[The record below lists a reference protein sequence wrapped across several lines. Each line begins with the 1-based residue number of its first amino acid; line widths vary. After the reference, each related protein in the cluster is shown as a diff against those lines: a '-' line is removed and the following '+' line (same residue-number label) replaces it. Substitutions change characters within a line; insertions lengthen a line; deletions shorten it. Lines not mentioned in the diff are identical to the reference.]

1 MAAADAQLFWMSAKV
16 PNDQF
21 LLFGFDGSPDD
32 MGAAVAELRRRAG
45 SCDELRLRVID
56 DAAWRF
62 PRWRTGDVKPDQ
74 VVVAEHPGDWQGCL
88 DAVARL
94 DQLDAR
100 QMAWRAHV
108 FPGVGGIPFVTGPGS
123 VVVVQMSHALGDGS
137 RSAALA
143 GALLGRAAPVP
154 AVGAPDAGFLPRRA
168 VAAARAHRR
177 LVRDT
182 AAGLVPPPGLSRAP
196 LSVNDRPGGQSVI
209 RTVVVR
215 RDRLPGP
222 TVTVGALVVIAEA
235 LSGYLAERGEDIT
248 RLGAEVPMAG
258 PGDGNAH
265 NNFRSVGVGLHA
277 QLEPAARA
285 EAIAREL
292 AGHRRRGA
300 HPAMRASAAAFAAVP
315 PVLLRWGIGQFD
327 PSERSAVVSGHTVV
341 SSVNRGP
348 ADLSF
353 GGCPVVLTAGYPALS
368 PMMSLTHG
376 VHGLG
381 DVLAI
386 SVHADPVNVDVDD
399 YLPRLRSA
407 LGLNPRGRA

>member
-1 MAAADAQLFWMSAKV
+1 MAAADAQLYWMSAKV

-21 LLFGFDGSPDD
+21 LLFGFDGSPDRVD
-32 MGAAVAELRRRAG
+32 DAVAELRRRAE
-45 SCDELRLRVID
+45 SCGELRLRVVD

-62 PRWRTGDVKPDQ
+62 PRWRSGAVGPDQ
-74 VVVAEHPGDWQGCL
+74 FLLADHPGYWQGCL

-94 DQLDAR
+94 GQLDAR
-100 QMAWRAHV
+100 RMAWRAHV
-108 FPGVGGIPFVTGPGS
+108 FAGVGGVPRVTGPGS

-137 RSAALA
+137 RSAVLA

-154 AVGAPDAGFLPRRA
+154 AAGAPDVGSLPRRA
-168 VAAARAHRR
+168 VTAARAHRR

-182 AAGLVPPPGLSRAP
+182 EAGLVPPPGLNRPP
-196 LSVNDRPGGQSVI
+196 LSVNRRPGEHTVI
-209 RTVVVR
+209 RTVVVH

-235 LSGYLAERGEDIT
+235 LSGYLADRAEDIT

-258 PGDGNAH
+258 PGDSNAH
-265 NNFRSVGVGLHA
+265 NNFRSVGVGLYA
-277 QLEPAARA
+277 QLGPAARA

-376 VHGLG
+376 VHGIG

-386 SVHADPVNVDVDD
+386 SVHADPVNIDVDD
-399 YLPRLRSA
+399 YLQRLRSA

>member
-21 LLFGFDGSPDD
+21 LLFGFDGAPDD
-32 MGAAVAELRRRAG
+32 VDGAVAELRRRAQ
-45 SCDELRLRVID
+45 SCGELRLRVID
-56 DAAWRF
+56 DVACRF
-62 PRWRTGDVKPDQ
+62 PRWRSGEVEPDQ
-74 VVVAEHPGDWQGCL
+74 LVVAEHPGDWQGCL

-100 QMAWRAHV
+100 RMAWRAHV
-108 FPGVGGIPFVTGPGS
+108 FAGIGGIPGVTGPGS

-143 GALLGRAAPVP
+143 GALLGRAEPVP
-154 AVGAPDAGFLPRRA
+154 AGGAPDGGCLPRRA
-168 VAAARAHRR
+168 VTAARAHRR

-182 AAGLVPPPGLSRAP
+182 EAGLVPPPGRNRLP
-196 LSVNDRPGGQSVI
+196 LSVNDRPGEH
-209 RTVVVR
+209 TVVRTAAVH
-215 RDRLPGP
+215 RDLLPGP

-235 LSGYLAERGEDIT
+235 LSGYLAERGEDVT
-248 RLGAEVPMAG
+248 QLGAEVPMTG
-258 PGDGNAH
+258 PGERNAH
-265 NNFRSVGVGLHA
+265 NNFRSVGVGLYA
-277 QLEPAARA
+277 QLERGARA

-327 PSERSAVVSGHTVV
+327 PGRRSAVVSGHTVV

-376 VHGLG
+376 VHGIG

-399 YLPRLRSA
+399 YLRRLRSA
-407 LGLNPRGRA
+407 LGINPRGRA

>member
-1 MAAADAQLFWMSAKV
+1 MAAADAQFHWMSAKV

-21 LLFGFDGSPDD
+21 LLFGFDGSPDRLD
-32 MGAAVAELRRRAG
+32 DAVTELRARAEA
-45 SCDELRLRVID
+45 CDELRFRVVD
-56 DAAWRF
+56 DVRWRY
-62 PRWRTGDVKPDQ
+62 PRWRRSAVAPDQ
-74 VVVAEHPGDWQGCL
+74 FAVADAPGDWQACL
-88 DAVARL
+88 DAVAGF

-100 QMAWRAHV
+100 RMTWRAHV
-108 FPGVGGIPFVTGPGS
+108 FPDVTGVPHVAGPAS
-123 VVVVQMSHALGDGS
+123 VVVVQMTHALADGN

-143 GALLGRAAPVP
+143 GVLLGRTGLPPVP
-154 AVGAPDAGFLPRRA
+154 GTPRRGFLPWRA
-168 VAAARAHRR
+168 VTAARAHRR

-182 AAGLVPPPGLSRAP
+182 EAGLVPPPGCQRNP
-196 LSVNDRPGGQSVI
+196 LSINARPGERTVI
-209 RTVVVR
+209 RTVTVR

-222 TVTVGALVVIAEA
+222 TVTVGALTVIAEA
-235 LSGYLAERGEDIT
+235 LSGYLAERGEDST

-258 PGDGNAH
+258 PGERFAH
-265 NNFRSVGVGLHA
+265 NNFRGVGVGLHP
-277 QLEPAARA
+277 QLDRAARA

-292 AGHRRRGA
+292 AGHRSRGA

-315 PVLLRWGIGQFD
+315 PVLLRWGIGKFD
-327 PSERSAVVSGHTVV
+327 PTARSPVVSGHTVV

-376 VHGLG
+376 VHGIG
-381 DVLAI
+381 DVVAI

-399 YLPRLRSA
+399 YLGRLRSA
-407 LGLNPRGRA
+407 LRD